1 MKKDVIMEK
10 KSMNII
16 KKESIKV
23 DTIIP
28 KQDLRFFDQEE
39 LNKSFLLRSAKFWI
53 EFKNRIHNFGI
64 QRFSLMFTPHVGSK
78 GFTIHLSN
86 YLLLFIGVVSTV
98 ALLSVTY
105 ILAQGHQS
113 TRNQVR
119 LVVENDALEEKIFLV
134 SETVESLSEYFSKF
148 RLEVGSI
155 ITPVSESTLI
165 STLNDPMLSI
175 ESNDSIPR
183 EIIQLQ
189 KLEKE
194 LDVTKEKIFHVGN
207 FMQENQRVL
216 REMPSIYPLATRAR
230 ITSRFGLRRNPFDQR
245 GIEGHEGLDL
255 ATLPGTPVY
264 AGADGVVTKSGVQ
277 GGYGNLVEIQ
287 HKYEFKTRYG
297 HLQGFAAQIYPGARV
312 KQGQVIGYV
321 GATGRVTG
329 YHLHY
334 EVLIGGGRV
343 DPEPF
348 AMMLR

>member
-1 MKKDVIMEK
+1 MEHYYGENM
-10 KSMNII
+10 SII
-16 KKESIKV
+16 KKESLKI

-28 KQDLRFFDQEE
+28 KQDLRFFDQEK
-39 LNKSFLLRSAKFWI
+39 LNKSFLLRLKKLWI
-53 EFKNRIHNFGI
+53 ELKTKIHNFGV
-64 QRFSLMFTPHVGSK
+64 QRLSIMCTPHIGIR

-86 YLLLFIGVVSTV
+86 YLLLFMGIVCSIT
-98 ALLSVTY
+98 LLSVTY

-113 TRNQVR
+113 ARTQIR

-134 SETVESLSEYFSKF
+134 SETVESLSAYFSKF

-155 ITPVSESTLI
+155 ITPISESSLTT
-165 STLNDPMLSI
+165 TLNDPMISI
-175 ESNDSIPR
+175 ESNASTPK
-183 EIIQLQ
+183 EIVQLQ

-207 FMQENQRVL
+207 FMQENKRVL

-264 AGADGVVTKSGVQ
+264 AGADGVIIKSGIQ
-277 GGYGNLVEIQ
+277 GGYGNFIEIQ
-287 HKYEFKTRYG
+287 HKYQFRTRYG
-297 HLQGFAAQIYPGARV
+297 HLQGFAAQTYAGARV

-334 EVLIGGGRV
+334 EVLIGNNRV